1 MHKGVIIMNSYDFL
15 LSEADDLNIITKEKN
30 LYSSDGRIK
39 GNKIAIRKGL
49 TTTEKVCTLA
59 EELGHYHL
67 TVGNILDQTNLNNS
81 KQEHV
86 ARMWS
91 YNKLIGLQGFID
103 AFEHHCI
110 NLYETAE
117 YLGVTEEFLIE
128 TINAY
133 MHKYGSYIKHKEY
146 IIEFNFNSVG
156 VIKKI

>member
-1 MHKGVIIMNSYDFL
+1 MTLNSYDFL
-15 LSEADDLNIITKEKN
+15 LSEADNLNIITKEKD
-30 LYSSDGRIK
+30 LWSSDGRIN

-49 TTTEKVCTLA
+49 TETEKTCVLA

-67 TVGNILDQTNLNNS
+67 TAGNILNQTNLNNC
-81 KQEHV
+81 KQEHI

-91 YNKLIGLQGFID
+91 YNKLIGIQGFID
-103 AFEHHCI
+103 AFEHHCT

-117 YLGVTEEFLIE
+117 YLDVTEEFLIE

-133 MHKYGSYIKHKEY
+133 MHKYGSYIKYEEY